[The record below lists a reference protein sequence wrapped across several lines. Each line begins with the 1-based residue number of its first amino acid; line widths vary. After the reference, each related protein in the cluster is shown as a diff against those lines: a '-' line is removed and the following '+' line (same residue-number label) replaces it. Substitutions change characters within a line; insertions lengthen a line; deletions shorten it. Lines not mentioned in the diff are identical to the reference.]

1 MFLFI
6 LGLLVTFGSVGTLDI
21 NPDANVLL
29 QTVLALVGCAL
40 MYAGT
45 TTMQGHN
52 DYDHY

>member
-21 NPDANVLL
+21 NPDANVAL
-29 QTVLALVGCAL
+29 QTLLAVVGCAL

-45 TTMQGHN
+45 NKMQTHY
-52 DYDHY
+52 DYH